1 MIEEYANEQLKQKDV
16 KTRYE
21 DLKHGEQIIEALV
34 NNEQPLKLIEMLRKI
49 TPANLKPTLSFL
61 HGAHI
66 AKLMGYLRFL
76 IRDNIQT

>member
-34 NNEQPLKLIEMLRKI
+34 NNEQPLKVLEMLRKI

-61 HGAHI
+61 HGSHV

-76 IRDNIQT
+76 IRDNIQN